1 MFGSPTSVL
10 GVQSHQISPGGVHLH
25 ELGILPLTMLDTTPI
40 PLVSYEGFHGHGESP
55 KWLVCS
61 MENPNLKKDDDWRY
75 PYFRK
80 PPYPLSEWNRTPEY
94 FFCQAH
100 IGAGSVWIARH
111 HPQSLTL
118 ELTTKGSH
126 QGQSFSQTIGCIIMY
141 QHVSSCIIMYQQYR
155 TRRWRKSQNRVVVV
169 V

>member
-40 PLVSYEGFHGHGESP
+40 PLVSYGGFHGHGESP

-61 MENPNLKKDDDWRY
+61 MENPNLKRDDDWRY

-94 FFCQAH
+94 FSAKLT
-100 IGAGSVWIARH
+100 SVRGLFGL
-111 HPQSLTL
+111 QD
-118 ELTTKGSH
+118 TTPKASRL
-126 QGQSFSQTIGCIIMY
+126 S
-141 QHVSSCIIMYQQYR
+141 
-155 TRRWRKSQNRVVVV
+155 
-169 V
+169 